1 MIDYEFEHYDAEIIM
16 KGFYK
21 IRNIIRTINLVYLY
35 IKGVNIGQCDG
46 KIACVIDIVTLLQKW
61 R

>member
-21 IRNIIRTINLVYLY
+21 IRNTIRTINLVYLY

-46 KIACVIDIVTLLQKW
+46 KIACVIDIVTLL
-61 R
+61 